1 MLLEIGGNEKDL
13 KTYPAGST
21 FSSAGR
27 IPRTDR
33 KAAPSW
39 DSLFARAC
47 LRYLRT
53 PSQIA
58 KAKIMTPTTT
68 KPAMYSGLR
77 DDDDVASVGKE
88 ERNERWMTGIVF
100 AVDFVQCSSLPVK
113 TLNKE
118 RGGKK
123 SVGCAG
129 CGG

>member
-1 MLLEIGGNEKDL
+1 M
-13 KTYPAGST
+13 KTYPADST
-21 FSSAGR
+21 FSSSGR

-58 KAKIMTPTTT
+58 TAKIMTPTMT

-77 DDDDVASVGKE
+77 DDDDAASVGKA

-100 AVDFVQCSSLPVK
+100 TVNLVQCSSLPVK
-113 TLNKE
+113 TLSKE
-118 RGGKK
+118 RGEQK
-123 SVGCAG
+123 SVGCTG